1 MLFDFAFYGM
11 AVISAVGIIAA
22 WRAGVRDG
30 MRMGHGEPPA
40 KVIEPPQ
47 VPAENGEDEKLAE
60 QLAEIEKFD
69 GWAK

>member
-1 MLFDFAFYGM
+1 
-11 AVISAVGIIAA
+11 
-22 WRAGVRDG
+22 

-40 KVIEPPQ
+40 KVIEPPP